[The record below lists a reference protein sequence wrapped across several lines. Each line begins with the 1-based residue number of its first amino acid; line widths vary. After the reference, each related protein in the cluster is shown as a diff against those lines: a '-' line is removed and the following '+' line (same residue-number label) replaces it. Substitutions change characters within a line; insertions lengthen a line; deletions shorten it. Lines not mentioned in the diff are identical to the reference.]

1 MIRDR
6 FFPALHLLFIK
17 SVSCTE
23 ESKLLK
29 MSLSSTCSVAVNMIV
44 GRNKESSAI
53 SAKLTPVHDIPVINV
68 PVNEQFTG
76 DEKSSFV
83 QQFCNKSG
91 CEGN

>member
-1 MIRDR
+1 
-6 FFPALHLLFIK
+6 
-17 SVSCTE
+17 
-23 ESKLLK
+23 
-29 MSLSSTCSVAVNMIV
+29 MIV